1 MTTTI
6 DLPSMCAAFQR
17 TVAARPDAV
26 ALRVPGGAIEV
37 TWAEYATRVR
47 RLAAGLAALGVSR
60 GETVGLMMVNRPEF
74 HLCDAAAMHLGA
86 APFSVYNTS
95 PAGQMAHVFGNAG
108 NRVVCCEAQF
118 VDRIREAGGVVEHV
132 VCVDAAVDGTIGLA
146 ELERLGDP
154 AFAFD
159 AAWRAV
165 GPDDLLTL
173 IYTSG
178 TTGPPKGVELTHANM
193 LAQMAALDG
202 VMEILP
208 GDRVL
213 SYLPSAHIADR
224 WFNHYIGMTVGTQ
237 VTCVPDPKLL
247 FGVLPEVRPTCWG
260 GVPRIFEKLKAALD
274 ARFASEPDAPRRA
287 RVARALDVGLQKVR
301 AEQAAVAGTGSGPDD
316 ALLAEYAKADTAV
329 WAPLRRRLGLDR
341 VRSSGSGAA
350 PLSLDILEFF
360 AAVGLPINELWG
372 MSELACLGTYN
383 RDGRV
388 KHGTVGPAIPG
399 IELRLAEDGEL
410 LCRGPM
416 VMRGYRGEPDKTAE
430 TIDAAGWLHTGDIAS
445 IDDDGYVTII
455 DRKKE
460 MIINAAGKNMSPANI
475 EGALK
480 GASMLV
486 GQAFVV
492 GDRRPYNV
500 ALLVLDP
507 DASAAY
513 ATAHGLPDASP
524 AALCG
529 DAGVQ
534 AAVAAAVELANG
546 RLSRPE
552 QVKRFTIL
560 PVDWLPAGD
569 ELTPTMK
576 LKRRPIARKY
586 AAEIE
591 ALYAQAPAAIS

>member
-1 MTTTI
+1 
-6 DLPSMCAAFQR
+6 MCAAFQR
-17 TVAARPDAV
+17 TAAARPDAV
-26 ALRVPGGAIEV
+26 ALRVPGGAVEV
-37 TWAEYATRVR
+37 TWAEYAARVR
-47 RLAAGLAALGVSR
+47 RLAAGLATLGVGR
-60 GETVGLMMVNRPEF
+60 CETVGLMMVNRPEF

-86 APFSVYNTS
+86 AAFSVYNTA
-95 PAGQMAHVFGNAG
+95 PAAQIAHVFGNAG

-118 VDRIREAGGVVEHV
+118 VDRIREAGSAVEHV
-132 VCVDAAVDGTIGLA
+132 ICVDAPIAGTTCLA
-146 ELERLGDP
+146 ELEELGDP

-165 GPDDLLTL
+165 GPGDLLTL

-193 LAQMAALDG
+193 LAQMTALDG
-202 VMEILP
+202 VMEVLP
-208 GDRVL
+208 GDRAL

-224 WFNHYIGMTVGTQ
+224 WFNHYIGMTIGTQ
-237 VTCVPDPKLL
+237 VTCVPDPKQL
-247 FGVLPEVRPTCWG
+247 FGVLPEVRPTLWG

-274 ARFASEPDAPRRA
+274 ARFASEPDAQRRA
-287 RVARALDVGLQKVR
+287 GVAWALDVGLQKVR
-301 AEQAAVAGTGSGPDD
+301 AQQAAVAGTGSGADE
-316 ALLAEYAKADTAV
+316 ALLAEYAKADAAV
-329 WAPLRRRLGLDR
+329 WAPLRRQLGLDQ

-350 PLSLDILEFF
+350 PLSLDVLEFF
-360 AAVGLPINELWG
+360 AAMGLPINEMWG
-372 MSELACLGTYN
+372 MSELACLGTRN
-383 RDGRV
+383 RDGRI
-388 KHGTVGPAIPG
+388 KHGTVGLAIPS

-416 VMRGYRGEPDKTAE
+416 VMRCYRGEPEKTAE
-430 TIDAAGWLHTGDIAS
+430 AIDAEGWLHTGDIAS

-475 EGALK
+475 EGTLK

-492 GDRRPYNV
+492 GDRRPYNI

-524 AALCG
+524 AALCR
-529 DAGVQ
+529 DPGVH
-534 AAVAAAVELANG
+534 AAVAAAVELANN

-576 LKRRPIARKY
+576 LKRRPIAHKY
-586 AAEIE
+586 AAEIK
-591 ALYAQAPAAIS
+591 ALYAQAPAAMG

>member
-1 MTTTI
+1 MAPWSTSSAST
-6 DLPSMCAAFQR
+6 PRSSG
-17 TVAARPDAV
+17 AV
-26 ALRVPGGAIEV
+26 EGAI
-37 TWAEYATRVR
+37 
-47 RLAAGLAALGVSR
+47 GLG
-60 GETVGLMMVNRPEF
+60 
-74 HLCDAAAMHLGA
+74 
-86 APFSVYNTS
+86 
-95 PAGQMAHVFGNAG
+95 
-108 NRVVCCEAQF
+108 
-118 VDRIREAGGVVEHV
+118 
-132 VCVDAAVDGTIGLA
+132 
-146 ELERLGDP
+146 ELEELGDP

-165 GPDDLLTL
+165 GPEDLLTL

-202 VMEILP
+202 VLEIRP

-213 SYLPSAHIADR
+213 SYLPSAHVADR
-224 WFNHYIGMTVGTQ
+224 WFSHYIGMTVGTQ
-237 VTCVPDPKLL
+237 VTCVPDPKQL
-247 FGVLPEVRPTCWG
+247 FGVLPQVRPTLWG

-274 ARFASEPDAPRRA
+274 ARFASEPDAQRRA
-287 RVARALDVGLQKVR
+287 GVAWALDVGVRKVR

-329 WAPLRRRLGLDR
+329 WAPLRRQLGLDQ
-341 VRSSGSGAA
+341 VRSSVGGAA
-350 PLSLDILEFF
+350 PLSLDVLEFF
-360 AAVGLPINELWG
+360 AAMGLPIQELWG

-383 RDGRV
+383 RDGRI

-399 IELRLAEDGEL
+399 IQLRLAEDGEL
-410 LCRGPM
+410 CCRGPM
-416 VMRGYRGEPDKTAE
+416 VMRGYRGEPEKTAE
-430 TIDAAGWLHTGDIAS
+430 AIDAEGWLHTGDIAS

-460 MIINAAGKNMSPANI
+460 IIINAAGKNMSPANI

-492 GDRRPYNV
+492 GDRRPYNI

-507 DASAAY
+507 DASAVY
-513 ATAHGLPDASP
+513 ATAHGLPDAAP
-524 AALCG
+524 AALCR
-529 DAGVQ
+529 DTGVQ

-546 RLSRPE
+546 RLSRVE

-576 LKRRPIARKY
+576 LKRRPIAHKY

-591 ALYAQAPAAIS
+591 TLYTQAPPAMG